1 VTYPPTG
8 NDPYGQQP
16 APHDPYASPVQPV
29 SPDPYATPYPPQPD
43 YSQQQPAYGAYGQ
56 PAGYTNPYGAYPMQA
71 PKTNGM
77 AIASMVLGIVGLVL
91 LCCYGL
97 GGLPGVI
104 GAILG
109 HVSMKQIRERGEN
122 GRGMALAGVITGW
135 SAFALSVIFWVII
148 VIVAIN
154 DPTFMDS
161 FNEGYSSSYD
171 D

>member
-1 VTYPPTG
+1 MTYPPTG

-16 APHDPYASPVQPV
+16 ASPDPYASPVQPV
-29 SPDPYATPYPPQPD
+29 SPDPYATPYPQPD
-43 YSQQQPAYGAYGQ
+43 YSGQQPAYGAYGP
-56 PAGYTNPYGAYPMQA
+56 PAAYTNPYGAYPVQSA
-71 PKTNGM
+71 RTNGM
-77 AIASMVLGIVGLVL
+77 AIAAMVLGIVGLVL

-97 GGLPGVI
+97 GGLVGLV

-135 SAFALSVIFWVII
+135 SAVVLSII
-148 VIVAIN
+148 AVVAIVLFAVN